1 MREKDDWYDSPPER
15 EVSMRRSIPAL
26 VPLVALAILV
36 ACQDGAVTAPSSSGV
51 RTIPSPVVT
60 TTDQGPVNY
69 FGARTITREGTGV
82 QSVQFPLDDHDHSL
96 FMEPFVL
103 NVRADGDQRIVGI
116 VKVDGVPVLERRD
129 LVALGSSA
137 TPVSMEVP
145 IGPSSVVT
153 VELQGPSGGTLT
165 FWVDATLQPPP
176 VITITSPVRHA
187 TGEVDI
193 GQPGAFLQQGTLS
206 ESPVDIAGTA
216 CHVRFPITELEVAG
230 VNVPVA
236 GTNLC
241 EPFTVTQQSRWGL
254 SIITGTARNSRG
266 RTGTVVQSYSR
277 SPEYYQSPKDVA
289 GGVSIPGFFTRL
301 NQPALDDGDRTTAND
316 VATLLQN
323 YLNTIDATVPP
334 STLIACNDVLQVNN
348 TGGRTFQSVRV
359 HSIRASEAGLALDI
373 SLFGPQLDVLTRTE
387 LNFFDGNCTGGTVRD
402 GRISAT
408 EVRITGTG
416 TLSSPSGAVTLTL
429 QGLTVQWVGL
439 NSDLG
444 GALGGIVDLI
454 LLATQ
459 SFLGDYIIDLLR
471 PVISS
476 HLQGFFVTQTPAPI
490 EIPLNSALLRVSG
503 ALHRVETGGTA
514 PNGFAQFGMFGQV
527 EGLTLD
533 PTVRPTRGAIRSLC
547 GTVLLPCP
555 GGAAPV
561 PPFGATQYSV
571 ALSVHQDM
579 LNTAFWSAWRA
590 GAFNVPDVSA
600 LAFVGPLTALSMSA
614 QSTLPPI
621 SMAMGD
627 EPSMFELAWGD
638 VRVRSTFDPV
648 AIGAP
653 AGAPIEVDS
662 WVSVVMRGNVA
673 VDQAAGRLSLPDLSP
688 EVHVELITAT
698 LPFSDSAVR
707 AAIAADVRAM
717 ITTLSRSAIRIL
729 PMDLSV
735 DGLGTIATTSV
746 FRSNSYYLLTGSIQ

>member
-1 MREKDDWYDSPPER
+1 
-15 EVSMRRSIPAL
+15 MRRSLSKL
-26 VPLVALAILV
+26 VPLAGLALLV
-36 ACQDGAVTAPSSSGV
+36 ACKDGAVTAPPSSLG
-51 RTIPSPVVT
+51 RPIASPVVT
-60 TTDQGPVNY
+60 TNDEGPVNY
-69 FGARTITREGTGV
+69 FAPRTIIREGTGV
-82 QSVQFPLDDHDHSL
+82 QLVQFPLDDRDHSL

-103 NVRADGDQRIVGI
+103 HVRADGDQRIVGI
-116 VKVDGVPVLERRD
+116 VRVDGVPVLERRD
-129 LVALGSSA
+129 LVALGSA
-137 TPVSMEVP
+137 AAPVSMEVP
-145 IGPSSVVT
+145 IGPSSVIT
-153 VELQGPSGGTLT
+153 VELQGPTGGTLT
-165 FWVDATLQPPP
+165 FWVDGLLQPPP
-176 VITITSPVRHA
+176 VITITSPVRHGV
-187 TGEVDI
+187 GEVDI

-206 ESPVDIAGTA
+206 ESLVDITGTA
-216 CHVRFPITELEVAG
+216 CHVRFPISQLEIAG

-254 SIITGTARNSRG
+254 SIITGTARNTRG
-266 RTGTVVQSYSR
+266 RTGTVVQAYTR
-277 SPEYYQSPKDVA
+277 SPEYYQSPKDLPGA
-289 GGVSIPGFFTRL
+289 LSIPGLFTRL
-301 NQPALDDGDRTTAND
+301 NQPALDDGDRTTVND
-316 VATLLQN
+316 VATLLEN
-323 YLNTIDATVPP
+323 FLNTIDASVPA
-334 STLIACNDVLQVNN
+334 STLIACREVLQVNS
-348 TGGRTFQSVRV
+348 TGGRIFQSVRV

-373 SLFGPQLDVLTRTE
+373 SLFGPQLDVVTRTE
-387 LNFFDGNCTGGTVRD
+387 LNFLDGNCTGGTVHD

-408 EVRITGTG
+408 EVRLTATG
-416 TLSSPSGAVTLTL
+416 TLSSPSGAVTLNL
-429 QGLTVQWVGL
+429 QDLDVQWVGL

-444 GALGGIVDLI
+444 GLAGGLVDL
-454 LLATQ
+454 LLLLTQ
-459 SFLGDYIIDLLR
+459 SFLGDYIIDLLK

-476 HLQGFFVTQTPAPI
+476 FLQGFFVTQTPTPI

-503 ALHRVETGGTA
+503 ELHRVETGGTL

-533 PTVRPTRGAIRSLC
+533 PTVRPTRGPIRSLC

-579 LNTAFWSAWRA
+579 LNTAFWAAWRA
-590 GAFNVPDVSA
+590 GAFNVPDVGA
-600 LAFVGPLTALSMSA
+600 LPFVGPLTALSMSA

-653 AGAPIEVDS
+653 AGPPMEVES
-662 WVSVVMRGNVA
+662 WVSVVVRGNVT
-673 VDQAAGRLSLPDLSP
+673 VDQAAGRFSLPDLSP

-698 LPFSDSAVR
+698 LPFSDAAVR

-717 ITTLSRSAIRIL
+717 ITTLSRSAIGIV
-729 PMDLSV
+729 PVDLSV
-735 DGLGTIATTSV
+735 DGLGTLAPTSV